1 MNMKKK
7 SEQGPG
13 NEAHDLAAK
22 VLAQCCFCFC
32 GVPRG
37 ALKCH
42 HCREWLDGR
51 SDRICEDSV
60 DFVKTAKASEIA
72 VLPPASFQHKIAAL
86 FPRVNYWVFYLACSI
101 MLYAAI
107 SLHWSF
113 SSEDRIFL
121 VSFFLNA
128 MQMFFS
134 AAGMVWFE
142 KLLDRFRVEIPVITG
157 WSREIAEQYYLDA
170 RKDIFAPGWP
180 VFIGLLV
187 CTVAVIGDYFIIGV
201 PFQTHAG
208 TMAYLVYEFCFLF
221 WSASAIVYFIKFA
234 MFIREFGNNDLRIL
248 IIQEEESGVRML
260 GKFILRTTLFAIIPY
275 VCSITARHIGGWN
288 FGSLL
293 VVWFSMFGVSILFYL
308 FWPIYNIHKAMIR
321 EKDRKL
327 NLISGELNSL
337 LGNARLERENI
348 QKIRNL
354 LEIRGHLEQT
364 NTWPFDMNKAVGILS
379 ALVIPLASI
388 LIDRALQSGK

>member
-1 MNMKKK
+1 MKKK
-7 SEQGPG
+7 SAQEPV
-13 NEAHDLAAK
+13 NESQSDGGRDLS
-22 VLAQCCFCFC
+22 QCRFCLC
-32 GVPRG
+32 GVPNG

-51 SDRICEDSV
+51 SDRICGDAV
-60 DFVKTAKASEIA
+60 DNARAAKTAEIA
-72 VLPPASFQHKIAAL
+72 VLPPASFQHKISAL

-101 MLYAAI
+101 FLYAAI
-107 SLHWSF
+107 SLHWTF
-113 SSEDRIFL
+113 GSEDRIFL

-134 AAGMVWFE
+134 AAGIVWFE

-157 WSREIAEQYYLDA
+157 WTKEVAEQYYLNA
-170 RKDIFAPGWP
+170 RKGIFSPGWP
-180 VFIGLLV
+180 LFFGMLV
-187 CTVAVIGDYFIIGV
+187 CTVAVFGDYFIIGV
-201 PFQTHAG
+201 PFQTHSG
-208 TMAYLVYEFCFLF
+208 TMAYLMYEFCFLF

-234 MFIREFGNNDLRIL
+234 MFIREFGDNDLRIL
-248 IIQEEESGVRML
+248 IIQEEESGIRML

-293 VVWFSMFGVSILFYL
+293 IVWFSLFGISILFYL

-337 LGNARLERENI
+337 LGNSRLERENI

-354 LEIRGHLEQT
+354 LEIRGNLEQT

>member
-1 MNMKKK
+1 MKKK
-7 SEQGPG
+7 SAQEQL
-13 NEAHDLAAK
+13 NESQGDGGRDLS
-22 VLAQCCFCFC
+22 QCRFCLC
-32 GVPRG
+32 GVPTG

-51 SDRICEDSV
+51 SDRICV
-60 DFVKTAKASEIA
+60 DAVDNARAAKAAEIA

-86 FPRVNYWVFYLACSI
+86 FPRVNYWVFYLALSI
-101 MLYAAI
+101 LLYAAI
-107 SLHWSF
+107 SLHWTF
-113 SSEDRIFL
+113 GSEDRIFL

-134 AAGMVWFE
+134 AAGIVWFE

-157 WSREIAEQYYLDA
+157 WTKEVAEQYYLDA
-170 RKDIFAPGWP
+170 RKGIFSPEWP
-180 VFIGLLV
+180 LFFGILV
-187 CTVAVIGDYFIIGV
+187 CTVAVFGDYFIIGV
-201 PFQTHAG
+201 PFQTHSG
-208 TMAYLVYEFCFLF
+208 TIAYLIYEFCFLF

-234 MFIREFGNNDLRIL
+234 MFIREFGDNELRIL
-248 IIQEEESGVRML
+248 IIQEEESGIRML

-293 VVWFSMFGVSILFYL
+293 VVWFSLFGISILFYL

-337 LGNARLERENI
+337 LGNSRLEQENI

-388 LIDRALQSGK
+388 IIDRAMQSGK